1 MNYDFDGTVTLDR
14 VFPQKFCINLD
25 RRPARWA
32 AMKENFARLGIQ
44 SVDRL
49 SAVDGESIILPERF
63 SHLRP
68 VDYACTCSH
77 LTAVKKALELGSPAV
92 LILEDDCLFDP
103 HFVKKFPLFMDQVPD
118 DWDMLFLG
126 GYHFEP
132 PLPVSRNIV
141 KAMMTLT
148 THAYAVRQSIYH
160 EFIELNEN
168 PPAIVDR
175 NNTILQKKF
184 NCYCCEPNLV
194 GQLAGYSDLMG
205 KEMPEKP
212 LTYSL
217 PITGNW

>member
-1 MNYDFDGTVTLDR
+1 MDLDFDGAVTLDT
-14 VFPQKFCINLD
+14 VFPFKVCINLD
-25 RRPARWA
+25 RRPERWE
-32 AMKENFARLGIQ
+32 AMKVNFERLGVRSIE
-44 SVDRL
+44 RL
-49 SAVDGESIILPERF
+49 SAIDGESVIVPERL

-68 VDYACTCSH
+68 VDYACTLSH
-77 LTAVKKALELGSPAV
+77 LTAVKKAFDTGNPSV
-92 LILEDDCLFDP
+92 LIFEDDCLFDP
-103 HFVKKFPLFMDQVPD
+103 AFEEKFPEYMRQVPE

-126 GYHFEP
+126 GYHFET
-132 PLPVSRNIV
+132 PLPVSFNVVR
-141 KAMMTLT
+141 ALATLT
-148 THAYAVRQSIYH
+148 THAYAVRQSIYSD
-160 EFIELNEN
+160 FIELNEN

-212 LTYSL
+212 LNYSL

>member
-1 MNYDFDGTVTLDR
+1 MDLDFDGTVTLDT
-14 VFPQKFCINLD
+14 VFPFKVCINLD
-25 RRPARWA
+25 RRPERWE
-32 AMKENFARLGIQ
+32 AMKANFDRLGVRSIE
-44 SVDRL
+44 RL
-49 SAVDGESIILPERF
+49 AAVDGESVIVPERF

-68 VDYACTCSH
+68 VDYACTLSH
-77 LTAVKKALELGSPAV
+77 LTAVKRAFDAGHQSV
-92 LILEDDCLFDP
+92 LIFEDDCLFDP
-103 HFVKKFPLFMDQVPD
+103 AIEEKFPEYMRQVPE

-126 GYHFEP
+126 GYHFET
-132 PLPVSRNIV
+132 PLPVSFNVVR
-141 KAMMTLT
+141 ALTTLT
-148 THAYAVRQSIYH
+148 THAYAVRQSIYSD
-160 EFIELNEN
+160 FIELNEN